1 MPYYI
6 SDKQDDCSGWATLK
20 MEDGKPTTISCHP
33 TKTAAVKHMVA
44 LSLAEKIDPAGEY
57 GKRATGSYKPP
68 QGVAVAAKRALQWIA
83 DGKAGSG
90 FTAVGRA
97 RAIQL
102 ASGSAVS
109 ADTVSRMKSYFAR
122 HEVDKKAAGFSS
134 GEEGFPSP
142 GRVAWD
148 AWGGD
153 AGKSWTNGLA
163 DFRDLRKA
171 DGKKAVICDIDDT
184 LIHAGKRIDKT
195 YNYLESLDVDVLLVT
210 GRPESTRGETTRQLN
225 SLDISYN
232 RLYMNTG
239 SSANSNAFKKA
250 KAEELLKTYDIIEA
264 IENNPDARRGYAD
277 LGISTKDPAKLP
289 MMEHQDTGNG
299 NNDQQR
305 TIMTDAQ
312 LRAVNRAEKIM
323 ATLRKINGV
332 KPIAE
337 TRVSDVDFEIRAE
350 GDKITFSGYAAVFNS
365 ASHPLPF
372 TERIAPGAFKRSL
385 QARNDVKLLWNHDS
399 GEVLAS
405 TRSGTMRLYEDAHG
419 LKVEAELAPTTRGKD
434 LSILMKRGDINKM
447 SFGFTVQQDSWSPDG
462 NTRTLESVRLIEASI
477 VTFPAY
483 EASVAQVRS
492 LDQID
497 TEKLSDA
504 LLALET
510 SDSLTPDQAGL
521 LENVIKQLTKGE
533 TPVEEKVV
541 EKEPEEPV
549 TMIGL
554 LQLKHTLEGKML

>member
-6 SDKQDDCSGWATLK
+6 SDKQSGCSGWATLK
-20 MEDGKPTTISCHP
+20 VVGGEPTTISCHP

-44 LSLAEKIDPAGEY
+44 LSLAENIAPAGEF
-57 GKRATGSYKPP
+57 GKRAESYKPP
-68 QGVAVAAKRALQWIA
+68 MGVRIAAKRALAWIA

-90 FTAVGRA
+90 FTDVGRA
-97 RAIQL
+97 RASQL
-102 ASGSAVS
+102 AAGESVS
-109 ADTVSRMKSYFAR
+109 SDTISRMKSYFAR
-122 HEVDKKAAGFSS
+122 HEVDKKATGFRAGED
-134 GEEGFPSP
+134 GYPSP

-153 AGKSWTNGLA
+153 SGKSWVNGLA
-163 DFRDLRKA
+163 DGRDLRKA
-171 DGKKAVICDIDDT
+171 GGKKAVIVDIDDT
-184 LIHAGKRIDKT
+184 LIHAGRRIDKT
-195 YNYLESLDVDVLLVT
+195 YNYIESLDVDVLLVT
-210 GRPESTRGETTRQLN
+210 GRPESTRDTTTKQLAD
-225 SLDISYN
+225 LDISYN
-232 RLYMNTG
+232 RLYMNPG

-277 LGISTKDPAKLP
+277 LGIPTKDPAKLP
-289 MMEHQDTGNG
+289 MMKHQDTVGDNE
-299 NNDQQR
+299 DQPQR
-305 TIMTDAQ
+305 NIMTDAQ
-312 LRAVNRAEKIM
+312 IRATSRAEKIM
-323 ATLRKINGV
+323 ATLRKINGI
-332 KPIAE
+332 KPEAE
-337 TRVSDVDFEIRAE
+337 TRVLDVDFEIRAE

-365 ASHPLPF
+365 DSHPLPF
-372 TERIAPGAFKRSL
+372 IERIAPGAFKRSL

-399 GEVLAS
+399 SEVLAS

-419 LKVEAELAPTTRGKD
+419 LKVEAEIAPTTRGKD

-462 NTRTLESVRLIEASI
+462 NTRTLESVRLIETSI

-497 TEKLSDA
+497 TDKLSDA

-533 TPVEEKVV
+533 APVEEVVV
-541 EKEPEEPV
+541 EEAPEEPA

>member
-6 SDKQDDCSGWATLK
+6 SDKQNDCSGWATLK
-20 MEDGKPTTISCHP
+20 VVNGNPTTIGCHA
-33 TKTAAVKHMVA
+33 TKTAAIKHMVA
-44 LSLAEKIDPAGEY
+44 LSLAEKIAPAGEY
-57 GKRATGSYKPP
+57 GKRK
-68 QGVAVAAKRALQWIA
+68 
-83 DGKAGSG
+83 
-90 FTAVGRA
+90 
-97 RAIQL
+97 
-102 ASGSAVS
+102 ASG
-109 ADTVSRMKSYFAR
+109 T
-122 HEVDKKAAGFSS
+122 
-134 GEEGFPSP
+134 
-142 GRVAWD
+142 
-148 AWGGD
+148 
-153 AGKSWTNGLA
+153 
-163 DFRDLRKA
+163 
-171 DGKKAVICDIDDT
+171 KAVIVDIDDT

-195 YNYLESLDVDVLLVT
+195 YNYVESLNVHVLLVT
-210 GRPESTRGETTRQLN
+210 GRPESTRDATTKQLAN
-225 SLDISYN
+225 LDISYN
-232 RLYMNTG
+232 RLYMNPG

-250 KAEELLKTYDIIEA
+250 KAEELLKTYNIIEA

-277 LGISTKDPAKLP
+277 LGIPTKDPAKLP
-289 MMEHQDTGNG
+289 MMKHQDTGNK
-299 NNDQQR
+299 NSDQQR
-305 TIMTDAQ
+305 TIMTDAK
-312 LRAVNRAEKIM
+312 LRAVSRAERIV

-337 TRVSDVDFEIRAE
+337 TRISDIDFEIRAE
-350 GDKITFSGYAAVFNS
+350 GDKLTFSGYAAVFNS
-365 ASHPLPF
+365 DSHPLPF
-372 TERIAPGAFKRSL
+372 IERIAPGAFKRSL

-405 TRSGTMRLYEDAHG
+405 TRSGTMRLYEDSVG

-434 LSILMKRGDINKM
+434 LSILMQRGDVNKM

-497 TEKLSDA
+497 TDKLSDA

-533 TPVEEKVV
+533 LPVEEEKLV
-541 EKEPEEPV
+541 EEKTEEPV

>member
-6 SDKQDDCSGWATLK
+6 SDKQSDCSGWATLK
-20 MEDGKPTTISCHP
+20 VVAGKPSTIACHS
-33 TKTAAVKHMVA
+33 TKTEAIKHMVA
-44 LSLAEKIDPAGEY
+44 LSLAEKISPAGEY
-57 GKRATGSYKPP
+57 GKRAESYKPP
-68 QGVAVAAKRALQWIA
+68 MGVRVAAKRALAWIA

-90 FTAVGRA
+90 FTDVGRA
-97 RAIQL
+97 RASQL
-102 ASGSAVS
+102 ASGESVS
-109 ADTVSRMKSYFAR
+109 SDTISRMKSYFAR
-122 HEVDKKAAGFSS
+122 HEVDKKATGFRS
-134 GEEGFPSP
+134 GEDGFPTP

-153 AGKSWTNGLA
+153 AGQSWVNGLA
-163 DFRDLRKA
+163 DGRDLRKA
-171 DGKKAVICDIDDT
+171 GGKKAIICDIDDT
-184 LIHAGKRIDKT
+184 LIHSGRRIDKT
-195 YNYLESLDVDVLLVT
+195 YNYLESLNVDVLLVT
-210 GRPESTRGETTRQLN
+210 GRPESTRDATTKQLAD
-225 SLDISYN
+225 LDISYN
-232 RLYMNTG
+232 RLYMNPG

-250 KAEELLKTYDIIEA
+250 KAEELLKTYDIVEA

-277 LGISTKDPAKLP
+277 LGIATKDPAKLP

-299 NNDQQR
+299 NSDQQR
-305 TIMTDAQ
+305 TIMTDAK
-312 LRAVNRAEKIM
+312 LRSVNRAERIL
-323 ATLRKINGV
+323 ATLRKINGI
-332 KPIAE
+332 KPTAE
-337 TRVSDVDFEIRAE
+337 TRVADVEFEIRGE

-365 ASHPLPF
+365 DSHPLPF
-372 TERIAPGAFKRSL
+372 IERIAPGAFKRSL

-405 TRSGTMRLYEDAHG
+405 TRANTMRLIEDAHG
-419 LKVEAELAPTTRGKD
+419 LRVEADIAPTTRGKD

-462 NTRTLESVRLIEASI
+462 NTRTLESVRLIEVSV

-483 EASVAQVRS
+483 ESSVAQVRS
-492 LDQID
+492 LDEID
-497 TEKLSDA
+497 TDKLSDA

-533 TPVEEKVV
+533 APVEETVIEEV
-541 EKEPEEPV
+541 SEEPV

-554 LQLKHTLEGKML
+554 LQKKHTLEGKML